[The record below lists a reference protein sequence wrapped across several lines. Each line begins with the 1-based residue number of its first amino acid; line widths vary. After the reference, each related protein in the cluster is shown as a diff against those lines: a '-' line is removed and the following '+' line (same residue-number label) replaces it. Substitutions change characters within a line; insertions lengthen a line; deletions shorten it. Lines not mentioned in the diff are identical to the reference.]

1 MYFIINW
8 NNEVYFCH
16 RVVVL
21 YHPLLY
27 VVFLS
32 VITLFPSSDVITNFE
47 VYNLIWIDFMF
58 LNLEL
63 GINIF

>member
-47 VYNLIWIDFMF
+47 VYNLI
-58 LNLEL
+58 
-63 GINIF
+63 